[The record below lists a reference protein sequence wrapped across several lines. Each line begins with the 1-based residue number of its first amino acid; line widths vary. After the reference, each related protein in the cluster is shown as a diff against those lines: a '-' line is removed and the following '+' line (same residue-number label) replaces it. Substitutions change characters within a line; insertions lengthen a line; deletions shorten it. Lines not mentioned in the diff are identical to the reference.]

1 MAHHNA
7 LVAQLNEY
15 ADRPAGT
22 LIPPADVLSAFC
34 HTADLSNVALQWHLA
49 EPWSARVGAEA
60 TNEFNEMQRIGLP
73 LQAYAK
79 LEPYTTEELAAR
91 QIVFS
96 DGWVRPL
103 YAAAARLFPGARD
116 RVAVLHEN
124 REACKTIHKEAVKK
138 RLRAKMRVV
147 MHFKKA
153 STFRDAITAA
163 QTAVVAAEHSREQA
177 DGRGADAVSPL
188 PIAAES
194 PAEVEAGG
202 EPGKAAPTPL
212 SAASEAERARAI
224 EAVAGE
230 ATAVAG
236 EATSHESLRDAGEQ
250 EPMAV
255 AEAASQSATEEAAD
269 GVRAQPVSVAVT
281 EEAADGVCA
290 QPPSVAVTE
299 TEEATEEREDASDWM
314 EGAMVAASAPG
325 APGAPDAAANGAVA
339 DVARGPA
346 SDAVS
351 TEGGVAT
358 EGGVGAEDLMTL
370 PLPSFEK
377 RREKERDVGASVG
390 EDVLKASSPRSPAS
404 VIPV

>member
-230 ATAVAG
+230 ATAVALEATAVAG

-269 GVRAQPVSVAVT
+269 GVRAQPA
-281 EEAADGVCA
+281 
-290 QPPSVAVTE
+290 SVAVTE